1 MCQRRADTILPIFID
16 LLFFR
21 VPTMALDCIVCGEC
35 CVDIPVRPVPIDSP
49 LRDERVLQVD
59 PIPAGSGGIVSNSG
73 LAMARLGLE
82 VAALAC
88 VGTDNWADHLLSTYQ
103 AAGIDTSML
112 IHCEDHAT
120 SVTVVLIDQSGEH
133 AFIYHPGA
141 SQQLSKEMLLGQLDN
156 FSRAQFALVGYYGLL
171 PDLEQDLPSCLAAIR
186 ETGCRVAMDAGG
198 GGGSLTPLDQ
208 ILPHLDI
215 YFPSYNEALSQTG
228 QREPRQMI
236 ETLRGC
242 GTDAVIGITLG
253 DQGALLSPA
262 AGEWLTIDPLS
273 PPGDV
278 IDTTAAGDSFF
289 AGFIAGSVQ
298 GLSAGDSGRL
308 AAATGA
314 CCVTGLGVKGIRPVG
329 ETMKLAGLE

>member
-1 MCQRRADTILPIFID
+1 
-16 LLFFR
+16 
-21 VPTMALDCIVCGEC
+21 MALDCIVCGEC
-35 CVDIPVRPVPIDSP
+35 CVDIPVRPISIDSP
-49 LRDERVLQVD
+49 LRDEKVLQVD
-59 PIPAGSGGIVSNSG
+59 PIHAGTGGIVSNSG
-73 LAMARLGLE
+73 MAMSLLGLD

-88 VGTDNWADHLLSTYQ
+88 VGDDLWADHLLSTFQ
-103 AAGIDTSML
+103 AAGIDTQMVVR
-112 IHCEDHAT
+112 CEDEST
-120 SVTVVLIDQSGEH
+120 SVTVVLIDESGDH
-133 AFIYHPGA
+133 SFIYHPGA
-141 SQQLSKEMLLGQLDN
+141 SQQLSKQMLLGQLDN
-156 FSRAQFALVGYYGLL
+156 FSRARFALIGYYGLL

-198 GGGSLTPLDQ
+198 GGGSLAPLDR

-215 YFPSYNEALSQTG
+215 YLPSYSEALSQTG
-228 QREPRQMI
+228 EREPRRMI

-242 GTDAVIGITLG
+242 GTDAMIGITLG

-262 AGEWLTIDPLS
+262 ADQWLTIDPLP

-289 AGFIAGSVQ
+289 AGFIAGSVR

-314 CCVTGLGVKGIRPVG
+314 CCVTSLGVTGIRSIT

>member
-1 MCQRRADTILPIFID
+1 
-16 LLFFR
+16 
-21 VPTMALDCIVCGEC
+21 MALDCIVCGEC

-73 LAMARLGLE
+73 IAMARLGLD

-88 VGTDNWADHLLSTYQ
+88 VGTDNWADHLIATYQ
-103 AAGIDTSML
+103 TAGIDTSMV
-112 IHCEDHAT
+112 IRCEEDAT
-120 SVTVVLIDQSGEH
+120 SVTVVLIDDSGDH

-141 SQQLSKEMLLGQLDN
+141 SQQLSKQILLDQLDN
-156 FSRAQFALVGYYGLL
+156 FSQSRFALVGYYGLL
-171 PDLEQDLPSCLAAIR
+171 LDLENDLPSCLAAIR

-198 GGGSLTPLDQ
+198 GGGSLAPLDK

-215 YFPSYNEALSQTG
+215 YLPSYNEAFSQTG

-253 DQGALLSPA
+253 DQGALLSPE
-262 AGEWLTIDPLS
+262 AGEWLTIDPLP

-289 AGFIAGSVQ
+289 AGFIAGLAR
-298 GLSAGDSGRL
+298 GLSVGDAGRL

-314 CCVTGLGVKGIRPVG
+314 CSVTGLGVTGVRSIN
-329 ETMKLAGLE
+329 ETMNLAGLE